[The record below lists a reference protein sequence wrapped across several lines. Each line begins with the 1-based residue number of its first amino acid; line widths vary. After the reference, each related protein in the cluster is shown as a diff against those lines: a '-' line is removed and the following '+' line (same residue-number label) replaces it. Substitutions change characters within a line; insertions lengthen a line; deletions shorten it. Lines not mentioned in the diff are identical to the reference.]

1 MPKKANTPVCPN
13 CGAPVPAVLTFG
25 NMVKCEYCG
34 SYVNISEFIRSKAPP
49 APTPA
54 PPRPVQR
61 QPRPSEQ
68 RPKVMYKPEDYIGYS
83 KKRKLSDEDIIA
95 IIEVV
100 VALFLAF
107 VFPGWLRGCL

>member
-34 SYVNISEFIRSKAPP
+34 SYVNISEFIRSKAPAAPPPAAPRP
-49 APTPA
+49 APKP
-54 PPRPVQR
+54 QY
-61 QPRPSEQ
+61 PSQQ
-68 RPKVMYKPEDYIGYS
+68 RPKVTYKPEDYIGYS
-83 KKRKLSDEDIIA
+83 KKRKLSDEEIMTIV
-95 IIEVV
+95 EVV
-100 VALFLAF
+100 LALFLAF